1 MDDRTDDIAG
11 SHSGPQKGQCPSDTS
26 RKIDYV
32 PIVTTSGGVPSF
44 RGSRP
49 ETCHVQRSAQ
59 RPLPDARDVTTL
71 MYSLEGRKKKVSPGR
86 TFATSFSANRPG
98 RCHVGCPYA
107 TSVCPGIDHIIDWPR
122 HVALLRSRPYDMRGS
137 VCARKVCW
145 HVHQIFDSAILAE
158 KRRWCVLRTYA
169 AIAYQTRWMFEH
181 LSSFVLE

>member
-1 MDDRTDDIAG
+1 MSLRNQHDAYRSYLLWTIVLTISPEAILAHKRDNGQVTRAG
-11 SHSGPQKGQCPSDTS
+11 RST
-26 RKIDYV
+26 IT
-32 PIVTTSGGVPSF
+32 IVTTNGGVPSF

-107 TSVCPGIDHIIDWPR
+107 TSVSPGIDHIIDWHR
-122 HVALLRSRPYDMRGS
+122 HMSLLRSL
-137 VCARKVCW
+137 V
-145 HVHQIFDSAILAE
+145 
-158 KRRWCVLRTYA
+158 
-169 AIAYQTRWMFEH
+169 
-181 LSSFVLE
+181 